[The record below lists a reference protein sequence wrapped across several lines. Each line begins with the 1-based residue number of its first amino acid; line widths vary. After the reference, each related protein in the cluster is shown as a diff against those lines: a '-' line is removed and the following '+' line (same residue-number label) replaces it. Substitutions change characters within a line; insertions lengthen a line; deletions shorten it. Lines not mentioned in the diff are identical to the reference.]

1 MVHNIKSMNNNSF
14 KNYFFTLSVFI
25 GSLLLL
31 KSTSAYVGKRTLKS
45 NQDKVT
51 SIKRRINNK
60 ILNNQWPE
68 KIEYNQNEYSIYYTR
83 DKKLDMYLKKLLK
96 RYRSDYSSI
105 IVIDNNTGDIL
116 SAVGYDKSE
125 HDFANHLAFSTTHPS
140 ASLFKIITSATLLDQ
155 GKINNQTSFSYRGK
169 GTTLYR
175 YQLKRKRDRWTRTQ
189 TLENAFAHSNN
200 VIFGKAAISKITGP
214 AIYQMANRFGFNK
227 KLMKGVNL
235 SASTFKMPTDQYH
248 LAELATGFNKQTLIS
263 PVHAAVLSS
272 IVANGGMLK
281 SPRLIKNIHDQQG
294 KLVWQNSSSSSKVIA
309 PLVNDQ
315 LERMMGLVVK
325 KGTAR
330 SVERGLRAKVRNYL
344 NIGGKTGSITGGIPY
359 GKRDWL
365 TLFAMPKEAG
375 SDKGISIAVMNINVK
390 KWYVKSSFLA
400 RKVID
405 YYFKEIKPII
415 KKGISKNTALKLTT
429 GV

>member
-1 MVHNIKSMNNNSF
+1 MLFVGS
-14 KNYFFTLSVFI
+14 LSV
-25 GSLLLL
+25 L
-31 KSTSAYVGKRTLKS
+31 KSTSAYVGKRTIKT
-45 NQDKVT
+45 NKDKVT
-51 SIKRRINNK
+51 SINRRINNK

-68 KIEYNQNEYSIYYTR
+68 KIDYKEDEYDISYTR
-83 DKKLDMYLKKLLK
+83 DKKLDGYLKKLLK

-155 GKINNQTSFSYRGK
+155 GKVNGQTSFSYRGK

-175 YQLKRKRDRWTRTQ
+175 YQLKRKRDRWTRIQ

-214 AIYQMANRFGFNK
+214 GIFEMANKFGFNK

-272 IVANGGMLK
+272 IVANGGFLK
-281 SPRLIKNIHDQQG
+281 KPRLINDIHNKDG
-294 KLVWQNSSSSSKVIA
+294 KLIWKNPSMTTKVIESG
-309 PLVNDQ
+309 VNDQ
-315 LERMMGLVVK
+315 LEQMMELVVK

-330 SVERGLRAKVRNYL
+330 SIGRGLRKKVRNYL

-375 SDKGISIAVMNINVK
+375 LDKGISIAVMNINVK

-400 RKVID
+400 KKVIE
-405 YYFKEIKPII
+405 YYFKEIKPIV
-415 KKGISKNTALKLTT
+415 KKGLSKNNNIPNLTT